1 MKTDNY
7 FVPVRDMEKARR
19 FYGDVLKLEMKFD
32 FSQMGMIAYRVG
44 DDEPA
49 IILKD
54 LKKFPDAKPAVWLE
68 VEDVRE
74 IYLKLKD
81 CGVKFLSE
89 PFRIKTGWAAEFDD
103 PSGNRLGI
111 TDYKAE

>member
-7 FVPVRDMEKARR
+7 FVPVRDMEEARR

-89 PFRIKTGWAAEFDD
+89 PFRIKTGWAAELDD
-103 PSGNRLGI
+103 PSGNILGI

>member
-7 FVPVRDMEKARR
+7 FVPVRDMEEARR

-32 FSQMGMIAYRVG
+32 FSQMG
-44 DDEPA
+44 DDDPA